1 MVQLKRKEEAMSR
14 IRLAGFV
21 LVVFMMLFFLTS
33 GIGIAKT
40 ITWKA
45 TSVYGSGLQF
55 YKSAAY
61 FANRV
66 KEMSNGQFII
76 QMNTGGAIVPPFTEQ
91 EAVSKGSLDLSC
103 SSSMYIRGKFPSSV
117 LFGTSFG
124 KFKQHEFMAWCES
137 GGGYELW
144 QEMYERKGYNV
155 HVLPPYAIYGTE
167 TLGWFRKPIRT
178 LDDFKGLKY
187 RTVGEWGEVM
197 TRLGASVMTLPSGE
211 LYTALERGVLDAT
224 DMSIP
229 SFDKGLGLYEICE
242 YLVFPGVHQTSG
254 PFETLVN
261 KDKWNALPDD
271 LKAIVEAALREA
283 CFKSM
288 TDWTL
293 DDAEAVEFFKSKG
306 VQIISL
312 APDVVA
318 EIKRLGEQVLD
329 EHGEKYP
336 FYGKV
341 LKSQRSF
348 HKLWEGYEKLQ
359 SVE

>member
-1 MVQLKRKEEAMSR
+1 MKSGSKVLGLGYILAMA
-14 IRLAGFV
+14 LFVFV
-21 LVVFMMLFFLTS
+21 LMININSVQAEDKVVWT
-33 GIGIAKT
+33 
-40 ITWKA
+40 A

-66 KEMSNGQFII
+66 KQMTNGNFVI
-76 QMNTGGAIVPPFTEQ
+76 QMNTGGAIVPPFKEQ
-91 EAVSKGSLDLSC
+91 EAVHKGSLDLC
-103 SSSMYIRGKFPSSV
+103 CTSSMYIRGKFPASV

-144 QEMYERKGYNV
+144 QEMYDRKGYNV

-197 TRLGASVMTLPSGE
+197 QRLGASVMTLPSGE

-229 SFDKGLGLYEICE
+229 SFDRGLGFYEICK
-242 YLVFPGVHQTSG
+242 YLIFPGVHQTSG

-261 KDKWNALPDD
+261 KDKWNALPDN
-271 LKAIVEAALREA
+271 LKAIVETALREA
-283 CFKSM
+283 TLKSM
-288 TDWTL
+288 TDWAR

-306 VQIISL
+306 VQIITLS
-312 APDVVA
+312 PDIVN
-318 EIKRLGEQVLD
+318 EIKRLGEEVFD
-329 EHGEKYP
+329 EHAEKYP
-336 FYGKV
+336 FYAKV
-341 LKSQRSF
+341 LASQRKF
-348 HKLWEGYEKLQ
+348 HKLWKDYNKLQ
-359 SVE
+359 SFE